1 MAKHVLVVGGGLSG
15 LSAAYQLEQDGAQ
28 VTLIER
34 EARFGGLLETRVVDG
49 CVIEAGPDSFLAA
62 KPAAMELITELG
74 LAGEVIP
81 SNDHVRRTF
90 LWKGDRLIP
99 MPDGLVMMAPS
110 NMAALAT
117 TPLLSLTAKARAA
130 QELLRQPPP
139 APLPDRSI
147 GAFVRD
153 HWGDEIVDYLAE
165 PLLTGVFGGDV
176 DRLSMQQVLPRFVDL
191 ETRYGSVTRG
201 LMAEPRPPEA
211 GSLFRSLKGGLET
224 LAVALDGRIK
234 ARRVQATAQRVEKTS
249 PGFRVHLTRPD
260 GATGSLVG
268 DAVVIGLR
276 TWQAAPLLEPLDA
289 ALAAL
294 LGQIEYSSA
303 VTVGLTWPLDGFPH
317 PLDGF
322 GFLVPQVE
330 RRHLVAC
337 TWVGTKFA
345 HRAAPGKAVI
355 RAFLGGD
362 RWCQATGE
370 EILAAV
376 REDLAVIMGITAEP
390 VGVSIAR
397 WPRSM
402 PQYYI
407 GHQQWLETL
416 RQREAQ
422 HPGLV
427 LTGNYLEGI
436 GIPDC
441 IRMGRSAAKRALS
454 A

>member
-1 MAKHVLVVGGGLSG
+1 MDHVLVVGGGLSG
-15 LSAAYQLEQDGAQ
+15 LSAAYQLEKDGAR
-28 VTLIER
+28 VTLVER
-34 EARFGGLLETRVVDG
+34 EARLGGLLETRLVDD
-49 CVIEAGPDSFLAA
+49 CRIEAGPDSFLAA
-62 KPAAMELITELG
+62 KPAALELINELG
-74 LAGEVIP
+74 LADEVIS
-81 SNDHVRRTF
+81 SNDHARRTF

-99 MPDGLVMMAPS
+99 MPEGLVMMAPS
-110 NMAALAT
+110 DMAALAT
-117 TPLLSLTAKARAA
+117 TPLLSLGGKARAA

-153 HWGDEIVDYLAE
+153 HWGEEIVNYLAE

-176 DRLSMQQVLPRFVDL
+176 DRLSIQQVLPRFVDL

-224 LAVALDGRIK
+224 LVAALDRHIA
-234 ARRVQATAQRVEKTS
+234 ARRVRGTAQRVERTS
-249 PGFRVHLTRPD
+249 SGWRVLLTDAEGSGQWLEAD
-260 GATGSLVG
+260 G
-268 DAVVIGLR
+268 VVLGLR
-276 TWQAAPLLEPLDA
+276 TWQAAPLLDGLDME
-289 ALAAL
+289 LATL
-294 LGQIEYSSA
+294 LRAMDYSSA
-303 VTVGLTWPLDGFPH
+303 VTVGFTWPLEGFPH
-317 PLDGF
+317 PLNGF

-337 TWVGTKFA
+337 TWVGTKFS
-345 HRAAPGKAVI
+345 HRAGPGKALV

-362 RWCQATGE
+362 RWCAASDD
-370 EILAAV
+370 EIVAAV
-376 REDLAVIMGITAEP
+376 REDLALIMGVTAPP
-390 VGVSIAR
+390 VGISIAR

-402 PQYYI
+402 PQYYV
-407 GHQQWLETL
+407 GHQQWLEAV

-427 LTGNYLEGI
+427 LAGNYMEGI

-441 IRMGRSAAKRALS
+441 IRMGRSAAQKLLAR
-454 A
+454 